1 MMPPS
6 HIWLGSCSPFFV
18 KFYVNTITLVALDK
32 WLSCSPPFPRGQ
44 NSIAGERFWM
54 YEKVWYFIIQQKL
67 FTSKN
72 FSRSAS
78 MSMSLIVG
86 LSIKSDKSSHFAL
99 LFLFL
104 LHLVL
109 SSLLHFLRLRLRL
122 RSGFKLRP
130 PEIPWL
136 LAMAVKSSSYRL
148 TFTNTFII
156 HIIRRVRLLR
166 SVKINADIV
175 NVSARMMLVNHS
187 SWST

>member
-1 MMPPS
+1 MTNDFPA
-6 HIWLGSCSPFFV
+6 HLHFHGV
-18 KFYVNTITLVALDK
+18 KTRLLVKD
-32 WLSCSPPFPRGQ
+32 
-44 NSIAGERFWM
+44 FWM

-136 LAMAVKSSSYRL
+136 MAMAVKSSSYRL

-156 HIIRRVRLLR
+156 HIIRRVRLLP

-175 NVSARMMLVNHS
+175 NVSARMMLVSHS